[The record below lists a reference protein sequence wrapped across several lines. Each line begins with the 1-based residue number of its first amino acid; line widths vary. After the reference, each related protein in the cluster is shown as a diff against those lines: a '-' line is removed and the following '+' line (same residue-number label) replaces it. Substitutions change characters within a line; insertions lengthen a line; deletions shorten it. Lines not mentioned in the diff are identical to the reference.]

1 MGGTPRTTP
10 VEPAGT
16 PTYCAAAI
24 RLPASPNGW
33 APRGVPHVCAE
44 VDGALVFLAE
54 VTGTAALTAA
64 LPDLGTE
71 PVGIGAVRAGAAGAA
86 ETVRDALTVLALGR
100 PGVVRFDDAWHLATL
115 AESRPRLQPVWD
127 AAGEVADKNGH
138 LAAAVLAFA
147 DGDLSVVTG
156 ARALHIH
163 PNTMIYRLERW
174 KALTGWDART
184 FDGLARS
191 VACLRARSSA

>member
-1 MGGTPRTTP
+1 MGGTPT
-10 VEPAGT
+10 
-16 PTYCAAAI
+16 TYCAAAV
-24 RLPASPNGW
+24 RLPAPPPGW

-44 VDGALVFLAE
+44 IDGALVLLAE
-54 VTGTAALTAA
+54 VPEAAALVAA
-64 LPDLGTE
+64 LPDLDAE
-71 PVGIGAVRAGAAGAA
+71 PVGIGAVRAGADGATD
-86 ETVRDALTVLALGR
+86 TVRDALTVLALGR
-100 PGVVRFDDAWHLATL
+100 PGVVRYDDAWHLATL
-115 AESRPRLQPVWD
+115 AEARTRLQPVWG
-127 AAGEVADKNGH
+127 AAGEVADRHDH

-191 VACLRARSSA
+191 VACLRARSAS